1 MLTLCQHHQQYLD
14 SGDDAD
20 AGGAIRGTILHQHR
34 HHPTPGVSLR
44 ALASPARGDLGCQA
58 SQQPGPRILGFLGLL
73 GPGLPPEGQA
83 GFEGPEQQARPS
95 PARPARLD
103 FAVGTPRDIRASFPV
118 ILFGVQAVFN
128 RENCLH
134 TQYSDSQE
142 HKQYMTVFYQGET

>member
-34 HHPTPGVSLR
+34 HHPTPGVSSR

-58 SQQPGPRILGFLGLL
+58 SHQPGPRYLGFLGLL

-83 GFEGPEQQARPS
+83 GFEGPEQQDHLQRHLLALILPWARP
-95 PARPARLD
+95 
-103 FAVGTPRDIRASFPV
+103 
-118 ILFGVQAVFN
+118 
-128 RENCLH
+128 
-134 TQYSDSQE
+134 
-142 HKQYMTVFYQGET
+142 ETSGHHPQ